1 MSFKK
6 NWVFLLI
13 FMGILVLLCT
23 GTISASSFDSNDNE
37 VIIDGVPFVLNY
49 TTDYSI
55 YDADVASFNVGY
67 DIYGFIY
74 EIDNDKTLKFYTNN
88 DSSRRYITA
97 KENSFIFDGDIY
109 TFVNGDE
116 KNGGYFFIFQKDNKK
131 FVYKICSDINS
142 SDETKEVML
151 DSLYLFSWN
160 NNLTIL
166 ESSPMS
172 IKKVTIATG
181 SSIDD
186 KSKCTVYAGKEYAG
200 QSVKIS
206 VLYSDGNKNLNKGL
220 KVDKK
225 VSDSGT
231 IVVYSKDPFDVYPDK
246 AKITI
251 YDSHENKIDTKTVK
265 LSQNSK
271 PQSFTF

>member
-1 MSFKK
+1 M
-6 NWVFLLI
+6 
-13 FMGILVLLCT
+13 LLCAS
-23 GTISASSFDSNDNE
+23 TISASSFGSNDGE
-37 VIIDGVPFVLNY
+37 VIIDGVDFVLNY

-74 EIDNDKTLKFYTNN
+74 EIDNDKSLKFYTNN
-88 DSSRRYITA
+88 DSSRKYITG
-97 KENSFIFDGDIY
+97 KEDSFIFNGDIY

-116 KNGGYFFIFQKDNKK
+116 KNGGYFFIFQKDKKK
-131 FVYKICSDINS
+131 FVYKICSDMNCS
-142 SDETKEVML
+142 HETKKLML
-151 DSLYLFSWN
+151 DSLYLFSWD

-166 ESSPMS
+166 ESSSIS
-172 IKKVTIATG
+172 IKKATITTG
-181 SSIDD
+181 SKMDD
-186 KSKCTVYAGKEYAG
+186 KTKCTVFVGKEYAG
-200 QSVKIS
+200 QSLKIS
-206 VLYSDGNKNLNKGL
+206 VLYSSGDENLNKGL

-231 IVVYSKDPFDVYPDK
+231 ITVYSKNAFEVYPDK

-251 YDSHENKIDTKTVK
+251 YDSKKNKIDTKTVK
-265 LSQNSK
+265 LSENSK